1 MVSRHLELEVP
12 LFEAKSAINLNETL
26 IDLGL
31 KDAFREPTGQ
41 DLEYRARIFKLLM
54 SSRNDSKESI
64 TPAYVAWRAGTII
77 LFLLW
82 VPSPH
87 RLFKNSSTGLEK

>member
-12 LFEAKSAINLNETL
+12 VFEAKSAIDLNETL

-41 DLEYRARIFKLLM
+41 EFEYRARIFVL
-54 SSRNDSKESI
+54 
-64 TPAYVAWRAGTII
+64 
-77 LFLLW
+77 
-82 VPSPH
+82 
-87 RLFKNSSTGLEK
+87 

>member
-12 LFEAKSAINLNETL
+12 VFEAKSAIDLNETL

-41 DLEYRARIFKLLM
+41 EFEYRARIFVLLM
-54 SSRNDSKESI
+54 SSRIDSKESI
-64 TPAYVAWRAGTII
+64 TPAYVAWRASTIT
-77 LFLLW
+77 LFLFGSL
-82 VPSPH
+82 PP
-87 RLFKNSSTGLEK
+87 

>member
-12 LFEAKSAINLNETL
+12 LFEAKSAIDLNETL

-41 DLEYRARIFKLLM
+41 HFE
-54 SSRNDSKESI
+54 
-64 TPAYVAWRAGTII
+64 
-77 LFLLW
+77 
-82 VPSPH
+82 
-87 RLFKNSSTGLEK
+87 